1 MNIFKTNCEV
11 EKQANYLKKL
21 LLSLFEKIKQT
32 AY

>member
-1 MNIFKTNCEV
+1 MNIFKTNSEV

-21 LLSLFEKIKQT
+21 PLSLFEKTKQT